1 MPQYWRQSLVFPPRL
16 FLSMKRST
24 SLRTSESTWGVPPC
38 QRPWGTTGPERG
50 WGPCP
55 VPGGS
60 EAGAPWGGGGG
71 REDEGFG
78 GERGSMGDTVHIRNL
93 QKFSALCYHAVMGP
107 VGSPGCITPGCSH
120 LPPLLWCH
128 CPRKVMV
135 SGILLA
141 AG

>member
-1 MPQYWRQSLVFPPRL
+1 METKPGVSSQALPEYEAFYFPPH
-16 FLSMKRST
+16 KREYLGRATVSKAVGNNRT
-24 SLRTSESTWGVPPC
+24 RARVGALPSARWVRSRGSLGR
-38 QRPWGTTGPERG
+38 ER
-50 WGPCP
+50 
-55 VPGGS
+55 
-60 EAGAPWGGGGG
+60 G

-93 QKFSALCYHAVMGP
+93 QKFSALCYHTVMGP

>member
-1 MPQYWRQSLVFPPRL
+1 METKPGVSSQAPSEYEAFYFPPH
-16 FLSMKRST
+16 KREYLGRATVSKAVGNNRT
-24 SLRTSESTWGVPPC
+24 RERVGALPSARWVRSRGSL
-38 QRPWGTTGPERG
+38 ERG
-50 WGPCP
+50 R
-55 VPGGS
+55 
-60 EAGAPWGGGGG
+60 G